1 MEGNKDKGEEWE
13 SSKIMDMLIIN
24 SVNIYSSLSILLI
37 F

>member
-24 SVNIYSSLSILLI
+24 SAVGTECNI
-37 F
+37 